1 MQTKKYLYIKYK
13 NTMKYLKKF
22 ENHTQYEEARQN

>member
-1 MQTKKYLYIKYK
+1 MIFIYK
-13 NTMKYLKKF
+13 IHNIMGKYLKKF